1 MAWEVPLIIK
11 EIPRLLPG
19 VISKRD
25 INSTVETVLYLK
37 LSQFSCCWNKTMNW
51 ISLWYVVVQLYPWF
65 EYNHTLFIITIH
77 YHTPKRMEIKS
88 RPKNTIFIVGKLTPT
103 LNNQSET
110 CNDLKLPFE
119 RTKLDSFI
127 DNIHFNSKHSG
138 LSNHRIVVFFFLEVE
153 NISFDFSLSV
163 KIYIDVKLRTKRKRQ
178 TRK

>member
-1 MAWEVPLIIK
+1 
-11 EIPRLLPG
+11 
-19 VISKRD
+19 
-25 INSTVETVLYLK
+25 
-37 LSQFSCCWNKTMNW
+37 
-51 ISLWYVVVQLYPWF
+51 
-65 EYNHTLFIITIH
+65 
-77 YHTPKRMEIKS
+77 MEIKS

-110 CNDLKLPFE
+110 CNDLKLAFE

-127 DNIHFNSKHSG
+127 DNIDFNSKHSG

>member
-1 MAWEVPLIIK
+1 
-11 EIPRLLPG
+11 
-19 VISKRD
+19 
-25 INSTVETVLYLK
+25 
-37 LSQFSCCWNKTMNW
+37 
-51 ISLWYVVVQLYPWF
+51 
-65 EYNHTLFIITIH
+65 
-77 YHTPKRMEIKS
+77 MEIKS

-119 RTKLDSFI
+119 RTRLDSFI

-138 LSNHRIVVFFFLEVE
+138 LSNHRIVVVFFLEVE
-153 NISFDFSLSV
+153 NISFSLPV

>member
-1 MAWEVPLIIK
+1 M
-11 EIPRLLPG
+11 
-19 VISKRD
+19 
-25 INSTVETVLYLK
+25 
-37 LSQFSCCWNKTMNW
+37 
-51 ISLWYVVVQLYPWF
+51 VQLYPWF
-65 EYNHTLFIITIH
+65 EFNHPLFIITIH

-88 RPKNTIFIVGKLTPT
+88 KPNNTIFIVRKLTTT

-119 RTKLDSFI
+119 RTKGSFI

-153 NISFDFSLSV
+153 NIIFSLPV
-163 KIYIDVKLRTKRKRQ
+163 KIYIDVKLGTKTKRQ